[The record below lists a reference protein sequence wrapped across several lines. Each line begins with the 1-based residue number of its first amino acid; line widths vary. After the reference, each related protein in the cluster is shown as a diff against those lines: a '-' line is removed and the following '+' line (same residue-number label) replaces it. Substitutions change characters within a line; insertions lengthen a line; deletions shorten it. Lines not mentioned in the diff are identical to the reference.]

1 MEDIKITIEKNG
13 ELSVLHLKTDKSLFD
28 IINAIGKITKED
40 EDIESF
46 IEKQLLLDGKDEY
59 IYDSPDGGST
69 IYKRKI
75 GESKRE
81 LITNK
86 QPKTETRHDMG
97 GSYEVKVNE
106 RNITPTMSEWYCSYC
121 GDHTYEVDSDY
132 LVGVDH
138 LSCLLK
144 HDTEEKEKG

>member
-40 EDIESF
+40 EDIETF

-75 GESKRE
+75 GEKK
-81 LITNK
+81 K
-86 QPKTETRHDMG
+86 QLVTSRKSKTETRYDLG
-97 GSYEVKVNE
+97 GSYEVEVKE
-106 RNITPTMSEWYCSYC
+106 TDGWICSYC
-121 GDHTYEVDSDY
+121 GVDTFELDSEY
-132 LVGVDH
+132 LVGTDH
-138 LSCLLK
+138 LQCVLRN
-144 HDTEEKEKG
+144 DIEKK